1 MGLGGRHLSNAC
13 CSDSIAGLLLLWE
26 SRPRHAKFFRSKTEA
41 GILVLNE
48 ALFLCIDDIGDDFR
62 MGHGSIESND
72 DLLFLSAG
80 SDGDSFRV
88 GG

>member
-1 MGLGGRHLSNAC
+1 M
-13 CSDSIAGLLLLWE
+13 
-26 SRPRHAKFFRSKTEA
+26 
-41 GILVLNE
+41 LNE
-48 ALFLCIDDIGDDFR
+48 ALFLCIDGIGDDFR
-62 MGHGSIESND
+62 MGHGSIESSD